1 MCGIAGIAALSPV
14 NRDAVQ
20 AMTDLMV
27 HRGPDGEGQWLNAD
41 GRVCFGHRRL
51 AIIDLTDRAAQ
62 PMQDAQGSLSI
73 TYNGEIYNYKEIRA
87 ELAEAGVRF
96 NTDSD
101 TEVVLESYRK
111 WGDACLDRFNGMFAF
126 ALHDQK
132 AKRILCAR
140 DRFGEKPFLFSHSRK
155 FFAFA
160 SEYKALAAVDGVRT
174 DIHAPLLAQFLVT
187 PSNGLDQG
195 RQTLFRD
202 VGQLLPGEKLVL
214 NTDDLS
220 FEISSYW
227 QPPMEADATA
237 QTEADTVAVFRD
249 LLEDAVRIRLRS
261 DVPVGSCLSGGLDS
275 SAITCLA
282 RGLIGN
288 DRPYDVF
295 IGRFPDTKAD
305 EGYWADLVAVS
316 AHATTHETF
325 PTGENLVRNL
335 DGFLWLN
342 ELPVDSASQFA
353 QWCVFETAKKAE
365 VTVLLDGQGSDEILA
380 GYEQYFTAYIASRR
394 AAGDHDAAEEKAIR
408 DRYPMAFSQSD
419 QGWKDRIPLF
429 AKKLI
434 SQSLGGGTDIRLA
447 LNGDL
452 ARSATEMDA
461 PHPNGLHAVLR
472 RDSFNGFLT
481 TLLRYGDRNSMA
493 HSREVRLPFCDHRIA
508 EFVATL
514 PVGMLM
520 GNAQTKYLLRKA
532 MTGTLPEQIATRWNK
547 QGFLPPVVQWLNG
560 GLGNYADDLFS
571 DAAFRET
578 PHWDAAWCRQAWQRF
593 RRGDTGLAPTIWKIL
608 VSEAWRQKTL
618 GRLSSLPGVA
628 PTA

>member
-41 GRVCFGHRRL
+41 GRVVLRTPTAGDHRP
-51 AIIDLTDRAAQ
+51 DRPRGA

-73 TYNGEIYNYKEIRA
+73 TYNGEIYNYKEIPPNWPKRGSGSIPIA
-87 ELAEAGVRF
+87 IRRSFSNPIV
-96 NTDSD
+96 
-101 TEVVLESYRK
+101 
-111 WGDACLDRFNGMFAF
+111 NGGTPASTGSTGCS
-126 ALHDQK
+126 HSRCTTRRQ
-132 AKRILCAR
+132 KRIMCAR
-140 DRFGEKPFLFSHSRK
+140 DRFGEKPFLFSHSGK

-174 DIHAPLLAQFLVT
+174 EIHAPLLAQFLVT

-202 VGQLLPGEKLVL
+202 VGQLLPGEKLAL

-227 QPPMEADATA
+227 QPPMEADANA

-394 AAGDHDAAEEKAIR
+394 AAGDYDAAEEKAIR

-452 ARSATEMDA
+452 ARSAAEMDA
-461 PHPNGLHAVLR
+461 QHPNGLHAVLR
-472 RDSFNGFLT
+472 RGSVQRLPDDPAALRRPQFNGAFPRGSLAV
-481 TLLRYGDRNSMA
+481 LRSPNCRVCRHPAGRHAYGERPDQIPAPQSYDRHAS
-493 HSREVRLPFCDHRIA
+493 
-508 EFVATL
+508 
-514 PVGMLM
+514 
-520 GNAQTKYLLRKA
+520 
-532 MTGTLPEQIATRWNK
+532 
-547 QGFLPPVVQWLNG
+547 
-560 GLGNYADDLFS
+560 
-571 DAAFRET
+571 
-578 PHWDAAWCRQAWQRF
+578 
-593 RRGDTGLAPTIWKIL
+593 
-608 VSEAWRQKTL
+608 
-618 GRLSSLPGVA
+618 
-628 PTA
+628 